1 METVVSRT
9 LFLNLRK
16 ELRNI
21 TVAVET
27 KISGIKGGRGDGRVL
42 GPRFIQNV
50 VGKGHQS
57 EKRGLVNCKSRVSRG

>member
-27 KISGIKGGRGDGRVL
+27 KISRIKGVWGDGRGL
-42 GPRFIQNV
+42 EPGFIQNV
-50 VGKGHQS
+50 VGKCHQS
-57 EKRGLVNCKSRVSRG
+57 EQRGLVNCKSRVSRG